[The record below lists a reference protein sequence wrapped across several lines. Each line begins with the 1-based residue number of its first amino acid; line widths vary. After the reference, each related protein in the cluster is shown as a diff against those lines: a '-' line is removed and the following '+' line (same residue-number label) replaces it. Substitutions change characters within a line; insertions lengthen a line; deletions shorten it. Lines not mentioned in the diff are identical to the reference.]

1 MNQSNEMAEAVL
13 STRGSQPREYP
24 RGSSP
29 EARELFDTY
38 LNDPLPCMQVR
49 NLGPIVAV
57 DDGLLYRGPRLALE
71 CTPYYFKP
79 DHYYF
84 PIARHDHLGDRFT
97 RLKRHVRLL
106 APWKQTYFEGSYHW
120 CTDLYSRAFY
130 HWVAETLPRIFL
142 LRLLHPGGVKIVLP
156 GILSEIPYVR
166 DSLTYFPEVHVTY
179 LSKSKVSR
187 FRDLGWVSPMG
198 EPYQFNP
205 TLMRQLRKHFATLL
219 GSEGCPGWRRTYISR
234 AKANRRVVK
243 NERELEKVLAQF
255 GFETRYMEQLT
266 LKEQMT
272 LCSES
277 QILLGLHGAGLANML
292 FLPPGAFVI
301 ELRRD
306 NGWASCFYRMAHA
319 IAVDYTYCFGRCAPE
334 DEAKNEI
341 FVDMTVDP
349 EELES
354 KLHEVVS
361 LLPKP
366 T

>member
-1 MNQSNEMAEAVL
+1 MNRPKEMAEAVL
-13 STRGSQPREYP
+13 STGGSQPREYP
-24 RGSSP
+24 RGASQ

-38 LNDPLPCMQVR
+38 LNEPLPRMQVR
-49 NLGPIVAV
+49 NLGRIVAV

-79 DHYYF
+79 DHDYF
-84 PIARHDHLGDRFT
+84 PIARRDHLGDRFT
-97 RLKRHVRLL
+97 RLKRYVRFL
-106 APWKQTYFEGSYHW
+106 APWKQTHLEGSHHW
-120 CTDLYSRAFY
+120 CTDLYSKAFY

-142 LRLLHPGGVKIVLP
+142 LTLLHPGGVKIVFP

-166 DSLTYFPEVHVTY
+166 DSLTLFPEVQVTY

-187 FRDLGWVSPMG
+187 FQELGWVSPMG

-205 TLMRQLRKHFATLL
+205 TLMRQLRRRFATLL
-219 GSEGCPGWRRTYISR
+219 GSEARPGWRRTYISR

-243 NERELEKVLAQF
+243 NEQELEKVLAQF
-255 GFETRYMEQLT
+255 GFETRYMEELT

-272 LCSES
+272 ICSES

-292 FLPPGAFVI
+292 FLPAGAFVI

-319 IAVDYTYCFGRCAPE
+319 IAVDYTYCFGSSAPE
-334 DEAKNEI
+334 DETKNEI
-341 FVDMTVDP
+341 FVDMTIDP
-349 EELES
+349 AQLEE
-354 KLHEVVS
+354 KLREVVS
-361 LLPKP
+361 LLPNP